1 MYDYISQCTL
11 TIHKMENL
19 QCIAF
24 SHIFMQTLSLLR
36 VHQVNSFDSQCL
48 TAKYRHFH
56 CKCSLKIL
64 GYEMKPE
71 SYWYQN
77 PYILRL
83 KVKISVYSNWQTAFF
98 LFTHQLDIEWHLHKQ
113 PYYRLLNKVQTP
125 ISFEFWF
132 VLVCQLMMGIQC
144 IYLKL
149 IVENSC
155 QQLQSG
161 CRDWQD
167 WTETVTMCQSNLQE
181 NTAEPGDHSQKA
193 PFSLLIQNPSDNI
206 HYIHTDI
213 VNKCI

>member
-1 MYDYISQCTL
+1 MRWNQ
-11 TIHKMENL
+11 K
-19 QCIAF
+19 AF
-24 SHIFMQTLSLLR
+24 DT
-36 VHQVNSFDSQCL
+36 
-48 TAKYRHFH
+48 
-56 CKCSLKIL
+56 KIL
-64 GYEMKPE
+64 VPSIHIKF
-71 SYWYQN
+71 
-77 PYILRL
+77 
-83 KVKISVYSNWQTAFF
+83 KVTISVYSNWQTAFF

-181 NTAEPGDHSQKA
+181 NTAEPGDHSQKPLFHCWYKTQVTISTIYIQTLWINA
-193 PFSLLIQNPSDNI
+193 FNLFPWLKTSVVMWAHNCSLW
-206 HYIHTDI
+206 HT
-213 VNKCI
+213 VSL